1 MENPTN
7 PKFSLISNLPIELL
21 NCVFSHFCSHCHSPE
36 SVKYPEIHHAYE
48 YEFGF
53 GPRDLLALTQT
64 SKRCRRAAM
73 PILFHL
79 VGSGITTRYK
89 LQVLDRD
96 RDLAQDVKILH
107 LPYHM
112 TDECRSVLYKI
123 ACRLAGTSMSFRLA
137 LEDPYYI
144 QINTLLGLA
153 SNLQGL
159 TIGFSDEGINL
170 DFFSKILTQRG
181 SESSFKNLK
190 YLELEAGDF
199 VTFSTA
205 GPGLSL
211 LLQQSPQLETLVLR
225 GVEQAEF
232 PSYGPEFNNP
242 KCNIVL
248 QNLNELQIHGWSFR
262 EGCNDVHPL
271 FKILHMA
278 KRLTSFKYVID
289 KGPGSYSEE
298 RPQVHHAAPKTLLRY
313 LNSEKLQQLHLDFK
327 LESTGPHILGLAS
340 YFDLRDPPAFH
351 STIITREQLSR
362 FTNLTSLTLDPL
374 CFCRHVSEG
383 TLGRQKFSHQKTC
396 LTDLLTPSIRDLTLL
411 IKGDDMRWICWDDII
426 YLGQKA
432 REGAFPGLQTVK
444 AEIPLLGSRFRGCWD
459 DDWNDQHMHKIPK
472 PFKTPEEEFRA
483 AFEGSGVVAKIEGRW
498 GGCHCGKCE
507 PRVYVP
513 LDCFVIEE
521 S

>member
-1 MENPTN
+1 MENSANPQFNLINDLPT
-7 PKFSLISNLPIELL
+7 ELL
-21 NCVFSHFCSHCHSPE
+21 NYVFSHFCFHCHSLE
-36 SVKYPEIHHAYE
+36 SLKYPEIHFSYE

-64 SKRCRRAAM
+64 SKRCRRVAM

-107 LPYHM
+107 LPCRM

-123 ACRLAGTSMSFRLA
+123 ADRLAGTSMSYRLA
-137 LEDPYYI
+137 LEDPCYI
-144 QINTLLGLA
+144 QTNTLLGLA

-159 TIGFSDEGINL
+159 TIGFSYKGINL
-170 DFFSKILTQRG
+170 DFLGKILTQRG
-181 SESSFKNLK
+181 SEAGFTNLK
-190 YLELEAGDF
+190 YLKLEADDF
-199 VTFSTA
+199 VTFSVA

-211 LLQQSPQLETLVLR
+211 LLQQSPQLEILVLR

-242 KCNIVL
+242 KGNIVL
-248 QNLNELQIHGWSFR
+248 QNLKELQIRGWSFR
-262 EGCNDVHPL
+262 EGCSDVHPL
-271 FKILHMA
+271 FKILHTA
-278 KRLTSFKYVID
+278 KRITSFTYVAG
-289 KGPGSYSEE
+289 KGPGSYSDE
-298 RPQVHHAAPKTLLRY
+298 RPHAHHAAPKKMLRY
-313 LNSEKLQQLHLDFK
+313 LNSEKLQHLHLDFK
-327 LESTGPHILGLAS
+327 LESTGPHILGLTS
-340 YFDLRDPPAFH
+340 YFDLRDPPAFQ

-362 FTNLTSLTLDPL
+362 FTNLNSLTLDPL

-383 TLGRQKFSHQKTC
+383 TLDRQKFDHQMTC

-432 REGAFPGLQTVK
+432 REGAFPGLKRVT
-444 AEIPLLGSRFRGCWD
+444 AEIPSLGSRFRGRWD
-459 DDWNDQHMHKIPK
+459 DDWNDQHIHKIPK
-472 PFKTPEEEFRA
+472 PFKTPEEEFHA
-483 AFEGSGVVAKIEGRW
+483 AFEGSGVTAKIEGRW
-498 GGCHCGKCE
+498 GGCRCGKCK

-513 LDCFVIEE
+513 LDCFEIEE
-521 S
+521 T